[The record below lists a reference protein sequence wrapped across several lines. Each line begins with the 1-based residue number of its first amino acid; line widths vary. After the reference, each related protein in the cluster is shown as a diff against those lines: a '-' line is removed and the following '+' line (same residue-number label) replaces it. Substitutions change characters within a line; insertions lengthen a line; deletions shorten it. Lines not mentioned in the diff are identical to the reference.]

1 MTKAR
6 ILHYCYEWLPP
17 TENWIYNQIFF
28 LPPSLEPH
36 VVCEKMS
43 HWDLFPVAHFHCFEH
58 LPRWYQATDKFI
70 RKIGLRHHL
79 RFLVQIAKTHRGA
92 ILHSHFGSAGWSN
105 LGAARAAHLRHV
117 VTFYGIDV
125 NHLLR
130 INPRWHQRYQ
140 DLFSQ
145 ADGFLCEGP
154 HMGKCLEKLGCPPSK
169 IQIHHLGVD
178 LSKLKC
184 LPRSWESGPLRILI
198 AATFK
203 EKKGIC
209 YALDALGTVKKQIPI
224 AVTLVGEATA
234 EARSLLEK
242 ERIKEAIRRN
252 GLKDCLQWRG
262 ALAYAKLIEEAYGH
276 HIFLSP
282 SVTAEDG
289 DTEGGAP
296 VTLIDLSATG
306 MPIVSTWH
314 CDIPEVVLNGK
325 TGYLVPER
333 NANSLSE
340 AIMQLADNSREWK
353 TMGQRGRLHIEKN
366 FDAVQQ
372 GVRLGAYY
380 FQILSK

>member
-1 MTKAR
+1 MIKAG
-6 ILHYCYEWLPP
+6 IIHYCYEWLPP
-17 TENWIYNQIFF
+17 TENWIYNQVCF
-28 LPPSLEPH
+28 LPASLEPH
-36 VVCEKMS
+36 VVCEKTS
-43 HWDLFPVAHFHCFEH
+43 HGDLFPVAHLHCFEQ
-58 LPRWYQATDKFI
+58 LPRWRQAADKFI
-70 RKIGLRHHL
+70 RKAGLRHHL
-79 RFLVQIAKTHRGA
+79 RLLVQVAEDHHCQL
-92 ILHSHFGSAGWSN
+92 LHSHFGSTGWNN
-105 LGAARAAHLRHV
+105 LGAARAAHLKHV

-125 NHLLR
+125 NHLPR
-130 INPRWHQRYQ
+130 VNPRWQQRYREM
-140 DLFSQ
+140 FNH

-169 IQIHHLGVD
+169 IQIHHLGVN
-178 LSKLKC
+178 LSQLKFVS
-184 LPRSWESGPLRILI
+184 RRWESGPLRILV

-209 YALDALGTVKKQIPI
+209 YALDALGIVKKQIPV

-242 ERIKEAIRRN
+242 EKIKEAIRRN
-252 GLKDCLQWRG
+252 GLEDSLQWRG
-262 ALAYAKLIEEAYGH
+262 ALAYSKLIEEAYGH

-306 MPIVSTWH
+306 MPIISTWH
-314 CDIPEVVLNGK
+314 CDIPEVVLNDK

-333 NANSLSE
+333 NAQALSE
-340 AIMQLADNSREWK
+340 ALIRLADQRQNWEC
-353 TMGQRGRLHIEKN
+353 MGKNGRMHIEKN
-366 FDAVQQ
+366 FDAAQQ
-372 GVRLGAYY
+372 GARLGSYY